1 MIQLSSPMKAE
12 LFNLVTSGNTSKKTN
27 MKEILKSRQ
36 YSFPPYQPQLRSI
49 AEFAGTLNAF
59 PCLKTSLLYQFYL
72 SQF

>member
-12 LFNLVTSGNTSKKTN
+12 LFNFITSGNTIKKTN

-36 YSFPPYQPQLRSI
+36 HSSPPYQPQLRSI

-59 PCLKTSLLYQFYL
+59 LCLKTSLQFYL